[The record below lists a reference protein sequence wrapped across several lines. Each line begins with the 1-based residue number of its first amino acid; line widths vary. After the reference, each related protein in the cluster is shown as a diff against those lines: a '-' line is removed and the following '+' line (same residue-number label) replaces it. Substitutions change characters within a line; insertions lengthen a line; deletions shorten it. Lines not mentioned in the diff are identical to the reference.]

1 MPKHTLQ
8 QPEHIS
14 KKDGGPAVQTG
25 EGNPIASAAR
35 GLLLWQEIGIFVI
48 AVGLVC
54 YFAFSNGAFISGA
67 NLVTLSQ
74 TVAPVAI
81 MALGLVM
88 VMILGEID
96 LSVGST
102 FGFAPAVMWLAYDEL
117 RLVMPVA
124 VLVALAVTGLVGLV
138 NGVVRVYFGVPS
150 FVVTIGTF
158 FLLGGLTVII
168 LSGFPVNAPPGAAQV
183 ILGGYPYA
191 EILWAVGLLVV
202 MHLLLKHTRWG
213 LHTFATGDNFVGA
226 AEAGIKVDRVRIVNF
241 VICAVL
247 AGLAG
252 ILEAMRIGS
261 IDPLAGGA
269 NTMLF
274 AIAAAI
280 IGGTPLSG
288 GVGTMIGAFL
298 GAVVYSELKQGF
310 TLLGVNANTFQVIL
324 GVAILLIMVLNVYVT
339 VARGRSGLG
348 RARRSRGADH
358 SPERTSARDERGD
371 TTGSGRAESGEHPK
385 EFRLGHG
392 SH

>member
-1 MPKHTLQ
+1 MFQRAPRKLA
-8 QPEHIS
+8 S
-14 KKDGGPAVQTG
+14 ASVNAGAGGQAPAVG
-25 EGNPIASAAR
+25 PIPRAAR
-35 GLLLWQEIGIFVI
+35 GLLRWQEIGIFVI
-48 AVGLVC
+48 AVVVFLC
-54 YFAFSNGAFISGA
+54 FAFANEAFSSRS

-74 TVAPVAI
+74 TLAPVAI

-102 FGFAPAVMWLAYDEL
+102 FGFTPAMVWLVYEEL
-117 RLVMPVA
+117 RLVLPLA
-124 VLVALAVTGLVGLV
+124 VVVALAVTGLIGLV
-138 NGVVRVYFGVPS
+138 NGLVRVYFGVPS

-168 LSGFPVNAPPGAAQV
+168 LGGFPVDVPSGTVRAV
-183 ILGGYPYA
+183 LGSYPYA
-191 EILWAVGLLVV
+191 EVLWAVAALIV
-202 MHLLLKHTRWG
+202 MHTLLKHTRWG

-226 AEAGIKVDRVRIVNF
+226 GEAGIKVDRVRIVNF

-252 ILEAMRIGS
+252 VLEAMRIGS

-280 IGGTPLSG
+280 IGGTPLAG

-298 GAVVYSELKQGF
+298 GAVVYAELQQGF
-310 TLLGVNANTFQVIL
+310 TLLGVSANTFQVIL
-324 GVAILLIMVLNVYVT
+324 GIAILLIMILNVYLG
-339 VARGRSGLG
+339 VARRRGGAR
-348 RARRSRGADH
+348 RTRRSRAAREAT
-358 SPERTSARDERGD
+358 ERKGPRDERSD
-371 TTGSGRAESGEHPK
+371 STTAGRTAGGEPTEK
-385 EFRLGHG
+385 LRLDNR
-392 SH
+392 SQ